1 MKKIIILIM
10 ILGLGFFFFKE
21 KEKEEVKQI
30 DCFTMDEICILDKD
44 CHSKYDKLKGC
55 IIVNKKLKCFC
66 AKQE

>member
-21 KEKEEVKQI
+21 KEEVKQI
-30 DCFTMDEICILDKD
+30 DCFTMNEVCILDKD
-44 CHSKYDKLKGC
+44 CYSKYDKLKGC

>member
-10 ILGLGFFFFKE
+10 ILALGFFFFKE
-21 KEKEEVKQI
+21 KEEVKQM

-66 AKQE
+66 AKEE

>member
-21 KEKEEVKQI
+21 KEKEEVKQM

>member
-10 ILGLGFFFFKE
+10 ILGLGFFFF

-44 CHSKYDKLKGC
+44 CHSKYNKLKGC

>member
-21 KEKEEVKQI
+21 KEEVKQT
-30 DCFTMDEICILDKD
+30 DCFTMDEVCILDKD

>member
-10 ILGLGFFFFKE
+10 ILALGFFFFKE
-21 KEKEEVKQI
+21 KEEEVKQM

>member
-1 MKKIIILIM
+1 MKKIITFLIILA
-10 ILGLGFFFFKE
+10 LGFFFFKE
-21 KEKEEVKQI
+21 KEVKQT

>member
-10 ILGLGFFFFKE
+10 ILGFGFFFF

-55 IIVNKKLKCFC
+55 IIVNTKLKCFC

>member
-10 ILGLGFFFFKE
+10 ILGLGFFFF

-66 AKQE
+66 AK

>member
-10 ILGLGFFFFKE
+10 ILGFGFFFF

-30 DCFTMDEICILDKD
+30 DCFTMDEVCILDKD

>member
-10 ILGLGFFFFKE
+10 ILGLAFFFFKE
-21 KEKEEVKQI
+21 KEEEVKQI